1 MFANFD
7 IGMFFKALGLAFF
20 LEGILWA
27 VSPKVKARGSFMMA
41 ALKALNTELKV
52 FSDVR
57 GMGLLAMGAGLL
69 VCSLLG

>member
-1 MFANFD
+1 MFASFD

-27 VSPKVKARGSFMMA
+27 VSPSRMREA
-41 ALKALNTELKV
+41 ALFLAGCN
-52 FSDVR
+52 DRAVR

>member
-7 IGMFFKALGLAFF
+7 IGMFVEALGLALF

-27 VSPKVKARGSFMMA
+27 VSPSHMREA
-41 ALKALNTELKV
+41 ALFLAGCDDKV
-52 FSDVR
+52 VR

>member
-27 VSPKVKARGSFMMA
+27 VSPSRMREA
-41 ALKALNTELKV
+41 ALFLA
-52 FSDVR
+52 DRAVR

>member
-7 IGMFFKALGLAFF
+7 IGMFFKALGLAYF

-27 VSPKVKARGSFMMA
+27 VSPSHMREA
-41 ALKALNTELKV
+41 ALFLAGCDDKV
-52 FSDVR
+52 VR